1 MSKLLGNTKVGRI
14 FIISAPAGTGK
25 TTLVEMLTK
34 EFACVVR
41 SVTCTTRKP
50 RQGEVDGKD
59 YFFLTEEEFEK
70 RLKKGDFL
78 ESAQVFGHKYGSSRE
93 WAEKE
98 LQKGHHV
105 VLILDTQGALALK
118 GKIAATFIFISP
130 PSLEALKERL
140 LKRKTET
147 EEKIK
152 ERLAWAKHE
161 LEQISH
167 YDYLIVNDNL
177 DIAYSVLKSIFIAEE
192 HKENYGKRTT
202 DQ

>member
-1 MSKLLGNTKVGRI
+1 MSKLLGNLREGRM

-34 EFACVVR
+34 EFSSVVR
-41 SVTCTTRKP
+41 GVTCTTRKP
-50 RQGEVDGKD
+50 RQGEVEGRD

-78 ESAQVFGHKYGSSRE
+78 ESATVFGHRYGSSRE
-93 WAEKE
+93 LTEKE
-98 LQKGHHV
+98 LNKGRHI

-118 GKIAATFIFISP
+118 GEVAATFIFISP
-130 PSLEALKERL
+130 PSLETLKERL

-147 EEKIK
+147 EEKMK

-161 LEQISH
+161 LEQVSH

-177 DIAYSVLKSIFIAEE
+177 DIAYAVLKSIFIAEE
-192 HKENYGKRTT
+192 HKI
-202 DQ
+202 